1 MIILFGKIATAIVWV
16 MMLINLIMPFP
27 SPANV
32 FINGALIFLVV
43 THGLQAWLLSKTL
56 TKQERE
62 KGNKCLKLFFFGLFE
77 AMSWKKEP

>member
-1 MIILFGKIATAIVWV
+1 MMIGIGKIATAVVWLL
-16 MMLINLIMPFP
+16 MLVNLFFPFP

-32 FINGALIFLVV
+32 FINGALIFLIV

-62 KGNKCLKLFFFGLFE
+62 NSNKCIKLFFFGAFE
-77 AMSWKKEP
+77 AMSWKKEK